1 MKRLSI
7 KTATVDM
14 RGTAETSD
22 DADLALKLARNLDN
36 LLLYWEREAPDPED
50 IEAAALISEQLWCVL
65 KRVGRDLNVLHA
77 VLEAHDVEEAA

>member
-7 KTATVDM
+7 KAASVDM

-50 IEAAALISEQLWCVL
+50 IEAAAWISEQLSTVL
-65 KRVGRDLNVLHA
+65 GRVAADLEILHA
-77 VLEAHDVEEAA
+77 VISTEHVEEAA